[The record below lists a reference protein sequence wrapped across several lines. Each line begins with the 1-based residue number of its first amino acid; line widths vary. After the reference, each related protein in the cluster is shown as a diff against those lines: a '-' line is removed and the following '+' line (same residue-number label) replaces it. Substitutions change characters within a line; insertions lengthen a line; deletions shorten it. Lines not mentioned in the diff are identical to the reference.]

1 MKSVRQI
8 LKPVSVFLAIFV
20 LLISGP
26 FQSAYAAMIGT
37 ESVLDSAEGQ
47 QARAYLK
54 SLLAREDVQAALVA
68 RGLDPQEA
76 SSRIDGLSDAE
87 AVSAADRF
95 EQLPSGG
102 GVLETILIISFLV
115 FLILLITD
123 IAGYTDIFPFVHPM
137 RK

>member
-1 MKSVRQI
+1 MEVKNEICSSSVKTGKHFSGNFCASDFR
-8 LKPVSVFLAIFV
+8 PVSIGIRIHDRNRVLAGFR
-20 LLISGP
+20 
-26 FQSAYAAMIGT
+26 Y
-37 ESVLDSAEGQ
+37 
-47 QARAYLK
+47 K

-76 SSRIDGLSDAE
+76 RSRIDGLSDAE

-95 EQLPSGG
+95 EKLPEGG